1 MIETAFE
8 DYCSNCDYLEP
19 EVEKIYCDCD
29 IYQQTIYC
37 RNRNRCRM
45 IAEHIEKEK
54 KSDKS

>member
-19 EVEKIYCDCD
+19 EVEKIYAD
-29 IYQQTIYC
+29 IGVCQLVIFC
-37 RNRNRCRM
+37 KNKDRCRA

-54 KSDKS
+54 KNA